1 MVKIGAYEFPKLRQL
16 EFQLP
21 ALKERSDAALIAVS
35 MMARLSTDHQLSR
48 SAIEAIFDLHAPSTF
63 YDLEKLLTTLA
74 IQCSATILRAEHV
87 NRYIVRDDLRDA
99 VCPRCKGNSAKEA
112 KCREINRIF
121 VECNANI
128 ALAARK
134 LGVSRNTVYAHT
146 RISAG
151 AG

>member
-1 MVKIGAYEFPKLRQL
+1 MTFSKLRQL

-21 ALKERSDAALIAVS
+21 ALKERSDASLIAVS

-48 SAIEAIFDLHAPSTF
+48 SAIDAIFDLHAPNTF

-74 IQCSATILRAEHV
+74 IQCSASVLRAEHV
-87 NRYIVRDDLRDA
+87 NRYIVHEDLRDA

-112 KCREINRIF
+112 KCREINRVF

-146 RISAG
+146 RVSVDEG
-151 AG
+151 